1 MPPKNLSSLSGSPK
15 AHSNDQLTQQRESLL
30 NTSERT
36 MPPSSP
42 PSPGKELSSPP
53 GTMGSSAPAETTQ
66 GIPEKHAAKKNTGRK
81 RKAAT
86 TSSGDDTG
94 AEPAT
99 KRKRAAAPATTKK
112 PALKKR
118 SPKTPKIV
126 VEDLSSKKAVA
137 AKAKPPFAPLTRAV
151 QNKLRA
157 VDDFLDTHTTPSIAR
172 EEGSNIATVTGLD
185 LLAALIIL
193 RVDYHVENSSTEVSL
208 EDAGDMIVAQLEAG
222 KVSVDFDKA
231 CDTERAVQAKLAGR
245 GTGLED
251 VNLLEVEIEMLV
263 AKRKQL
269 VEDEE
274 PDAGFRVYGEGAGE
288 GAIDG
293 ASPPEEI

>member
-1 MPPKNLSSLSGSPK
+1 MPPKNLAALTGSPE
-15 AHSNDQLTQQRESLL
+15 ASPNDHLAQQHESLL

-36 MPPSSP
+36 MPPSEP
-42 PSPGKELSSPP
+42 PSPSKELPP
-53 GTMGSSAPAETTQ
+53 PPDTMGSSGPAETQ
-66 GIPEKHAAKKNTGRK
+66 GMAEPAAERK

-86 TSSGDDTG
+86 TSSGDDTS

-99 KRKRAAAPATTKK
+99 KRKRAAAAVAKK
-112 PALKKR
+112 PAVKKR
-118 SPKTPKIV
+118 SPKK
-126 VEDLSSKKAVA
+126 DFSSQEAVA
-137 AKAKPPFAPLTRAV
+137 AEAKQPSAPLTRAIKS
-151 QNKLRA
+151 KLLA
-157 VDDFLDTHTTPSIAR
+157 VDTFLDTHTVPLIAR
-172 EEGSNIATVTGLD
+172 SEGSNSNVGTVNGLD

-208 EDAGDMIVAQLEAG
+208 EDAGDVIVAHLDAG
-222 KVSVDFDKA
+222 KVSVDFDKI

-251 VNLLEVEIEMLV
+251 VNLLEVEMEMLV

-274 PDAGFRVYGEGAGE
+274 PDAGFRVYGCHTKEGDTVGQT
-288 GAIDG
+288 
-293 ASPPEEI
+293 SPEEV